1 MDTSLSSSR
10 PKHQRNC
17 VAITEIIQFPH
28 KHSKSSDIRILEQ
41 FKYRCQE
48 KKTLKE
54 NSNIKKMEFRVTRKS
69 ATTGTHLGDPG
80 HWLPWHQ
87 KARIPANSNDYVMV
101 AKSSGLSALEQ
112 KHSHSFDFKATFKA
126 RIDSNKRCFCVGKRS
141 ANCIGPSR
149 VGWTRKR

>member
-48 KKTLKE
+48 QKNLERKFEYKKKWSFGWRASRQLLE
-54 NSNIKKMEFRVTRKS
+54 PIWEILVIDYHDIRRREFRQIQTITSWWRNPLACRHWNKNIHTRLISKQHS
-69 ATTGTHLGDPG
+69 RPG
-80 HWLPWHQ
+80 LIRTKGVFASVNVP
-87 KARIPANSNDYVMV
+87 RIA
-101 AKSSGLSALEQ
+101 
-112 KHSHSFDFKATFKA
+112 
-126 RIDSNKRCFCVGKRS
+126 
-141 ANCIGPSR
+141 
-149 VGWTRKR
+149 